1 MKTKTL
7 LLTAALSCLL
17 NAHAAEGTEAPSGTS
32 AEPDVVTKTGNAI
45 EHGAKK
51 TVEAVEHGARA
62 AGRGIKK
69 GAKVVAEGVE
79 HGAHAVGNAA
89 GHVAQKV
96 GGEHKEAEASTDA
109 GKQ

>member
-7 LLTAALSCLL
+7 LLITALSCVTS
-17 NAHAAEGTEAPSGTS
+17 AYSAEGTEAPSGTD
-32 AEPDVVTKTGNAI
+32 PGVVTKTGNAI

-69 GAKVVAEGVE
+69 GAKYVAEGVE

-89 GHVAQKV
+89 GHVAEKV
-96 GGEHKEAEASTDA
+96 GGESKAAEPAPEA
-109 GKQ
+109 GK

>member
-1 MKTKTL
+1 MKSTTL
-7 LLTAALSCLL
+7 LICATLLCLPL
-17 NAHAAEGTEAPSGTS
+17 AHAE
-32 AEPDVVTKTGNAI
+32 EPGVIEKTGNAV

-51 TVEAVEHGARA
+51 TVETVERGAHA

-89 GHVAQKV
+89 GKVARKV
-96 GGEHKEAEASTDA
+96 GIDDTAPAGDA
-109 GKQ
+109 NADQK